1 MSLSEFCFSGQNDT
15 SDLNN
20 QTNMI
25 SAATE
30 FWEYVDELAS
40 EFCQVLD

>member
-15 SDLNN
+15 SDQNN
-20 QTNMI
+20 QTNMT

-40 EFCQVLD
+40 ELC